1 MDQLIRSHVMQV
13 APVTLAGKHV
23 RLEPLTFAH
32 EPALNEA
39 AADGDLWNTDVTII
53 PKPEGMNAYL
63 QFALDGLNL
72 GTQLPFVIVQLPKYR
87 IVGTTR
93 FYEIVANDRKC
104 AIGYTWLA
112 KSAQRTRVNTEAK
125 LLMLAHAFET
135 WNCGRVELIT
145 DVRNEQSRAAILRI
159 GGVQEGILRKHV
171 MLPSGRIRDSAV
183 FSIIDTEWPNAKTIL
198 LARLG

>member
-1 MDQLIRSHVMQV
+1 MDQPIRSHVMKV

-53 PKPEGMNAYL
+53 PKPEGMNAYI

-104 AIGYTWLA
+104 AIGYT
-112 KSAQRTRVNTEAK
+112 
-125 LLMLAHAFET
+125 
-135 WNCGRVELIT
+135 
-145 DVRNEQSRAAILRI
+145 
-159 GGVQEGILRKHV
+159 
-171 MLPSGRIRDSAV
+171 
-183 FSIIDTEWPNAKTIL
+183 
-198 LARLG
+198 